1 MHFTWYGVKPV
12 LPPLLDDLPIIKL
25 QELALDPR
33 DINLEVSHPI
43 AIRPGENLYQV
54 RGPFTP
60 EDHPHFGTLGFILT
74 AEAESDRRHVVA
86 TVGHVIGGFG
96 RKAFMKTLTDERCI
110 FLNTV
115 AGCERHLGRP
125 AFRRKWP
132 LARPA
137 LDEICLLEIPQASDQ
152 FVLSCLINDLDCHK
166 ISYIS
171 PDTTSDSE
179 SRGIPTLA
187 DVSNFQSWLRIS
199 GPLQVFKNGA
209 KTGETAGWLVGLEEV
224 MDGLGQLPIHF
235 LQRSMSFSDT
245 SSSSTE
251 IDQDDTRVYTLNVK
265 WLSPEMPFA
274 EPGDSGS
281 LVFTR
286 VGNCVVPL
294 GIHVGSIG
302 DC

>member
-1 MHFTWYGVKPV
+1 MPYSNGK
-12 LPPLLDDLPIIKL
+12 
-25 QELALDPR
+25 
-33 DINLEVSHPI
+33 
-43 AIRPGENLYQV
+43 
-54 RGPFTP
+54 
-60 EDHPHFGTLGFILT
+60 GFCP
-74 AEAESDRRHVVA
+74 AAA
-86 TVGHVIGGFG
+86 
-96 RKAFMKTLTDERCI
+96 
-110 FLNTV
+110 
-115 AGCERHLGRP
+115 P

-187 DVSNFQSWLRIS
+187 DVSSFQSWLRIS

-209 KTGETAGWLVGLEEV
+209 KTGETAGWLVELEEV

-235 LQRSMSFSDT
+235 LRRSMSFSDT

-286 VGNCVVPL
+286 VGNRVVPL

-302 DC
+302 DVSRAYMLHSWWQEMDKLEDTDFYFCNSLQCSPFTQGQ